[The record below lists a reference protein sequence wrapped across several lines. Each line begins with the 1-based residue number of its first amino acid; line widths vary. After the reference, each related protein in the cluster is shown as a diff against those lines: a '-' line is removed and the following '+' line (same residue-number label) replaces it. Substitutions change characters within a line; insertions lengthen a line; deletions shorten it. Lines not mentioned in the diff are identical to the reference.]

1 MGLIKQLFTNCACP
15 QGRMGRAM
23 LKFMNLCHAPLT
35 NWGLKLVN
43 IQDGWTMLDIGC
55 GGGATLQRL
64 LKRSKDAQVYG
75 IDISEESVAKA
86 KKVNEEVLDKQV
98 FVTQGSAEK
107 LPYEDGK
114 FDLVTAVE
122 TVYFWPNLLF
132 ARRTEDHARRCRL
145 HPDRDSSYEAV
156 ECYNY
161 WNKGL
166 SSISFKQKSQSFWTC
181 FGIFFINLHPMDIQS
196 FFTSLLNVVCEM
208 APYLLLGFF
217 ITGVLHVFV
226 PQKFYANYLSR
237 NNKFSVLWAALLGIP
252 LPLSILATFS
262 LMGLGFAIIRPT
274 AALITG
280 VCGGLLVNR
289 LVHEDKIVDID
300 NCSCQVEKGNRI
312 WRVLK
317 YAYYDMLRDI
327 GLRLLIGLIVAAL
340 IQVAVPDEFFLSFGS
355 QPLLQMLVILVIAV
369 PMYICSTGSIP
380 VAAALMMKGLSPGA
394 ALVMLMAGPAVNLA
408 SILVVHKSMGRR
420 FTSIYLMTIVGFAV
434 LFGLLLNATGI
445 EFSFADQ
452 DACCMG
458 ASTMPSPFKIV
469 CATVLTLLIIFAL
482 MMKFFSKFTT
492 KKPLDPDV
500 TVYRVEDMH
509 CSHCEAA
516 VVRAVED
523 LPGVEKAK
531 ASASANTLTIKGSAT
546 EEAIRAAVE
555 GIGYTFKGKA

>member
-1 MGLIKQLFTNCACP
+1 
-15 QGRMGRAM
+15 
-23 LKFMNLCHAPLT
+23 MNLQ
-35 NWGLKLVN
+35 
-43 IQDGWTMLDIGC
+43 I
-55 GGGATLQRL
+55 
-64 LKRSKDAQVYG
+64 
-75 IDISEESVAKA
+75 
-86 KKVNEEVLDKQV
+86 
-98 FVTQGSAEK
+98 
-107 LPYEDGK
+107 
-114 FDLVTAVE
+114 
-122 TVYFWPNLLF
+122 
-132 ARRTEDHARRCRL
+132 
-145 HPDRDSSYEAV
+145 
-156 ECYNY
+156 
-161 WNKGL
+161 
-166 SSISFKQKSQSFWTC
+166 
-181 FGIFFINLHPMDIQS
+181 

-208 APYLLLGFF
+208 APYLLLGFL
-217 ITGVLHVFV
+217 IAGVLHVFV

-237 NNKFSVLWAALLGIP
+237 KNRLSVLWAALLGVP
-252 LPLSILATFS
+252 LPLCSCGVIPTAIGLKNEKASKGAIASFLIATPQTGIDSILATFS
-262 LMGLGFAIIRPT
+262 LMGLGFAIIRPV

-289 LVHEDKIVDID
+289 LVHEDDLTEESD
-300 NCSCQVEKGNRI
+300 ASCQVERGNRL

-317 YAYYDMLRDI
+317 YAYYDMIRDI
-327 GLRLLIGLIVAAL
+327 GLRLLIGLVVAAL

-355 QPLLQMLVILVIAV
+355 QPLVQMLVILAIAV

-434 LFGLLLNATGI
+434 LFGLLLNATELLNLDSSMAAANSSLFTFHSSLPI
-445 EFSFADQ
+445 L
-452 DACCMG
+452 
-458 ASTMPSPFKIV
+458 PSPFKLV

-482 MMKFFSKFTT
+482 MMKLFSKFTT

-531 ASASANTLTIKGSAT
+531 ASASANTLTIKGPAT
-546 EEAIRAAVE
+546 EDAIRKAVE
-555 GIGYTFKGKA
+555 GIGYTFKGLSNESR

>member
-1 MGLIKQLFTNCACP
+1 
-15 QGRMGRAM
+15 
-23 LKFMNLCHAPLT
+23 
-35 NWGLKLVN
+35 
-43 IQDGWTMLDIGC
+43 
-55 GGGATLQRL
+55 
-64 LKRSKDAQVYG
+64 
-75 IDISEESVAKA
+75 
-86 KKVNEEVLDKQV
+86 
-98 FVTQGSAEK
+98 
-107 LPYEDGK
+107 
-114 FDLVTAVE
+114 
-122 TVYFWPNLLF
+122 
-132 ARRTEDHARRCRL
+132 
-145 HPDRDSSYEAV
+145 
-156 ECYNY
+156 
-161 WNKGL
+161 
-166 SSISFKQKSQSFWTC
+166 
-181 FGIFFINLHPMDIQS
+181 MDIQS

-217 ITGVLHVFV
+217 IAGVLHVFV

-252 LPLSILATFS
+252 LPLCSCGVIPTAI
-262 LMGLGFAIIRPT
+262 GLRNEKASKGRPT